1 LVACVPR
8 DFGYIVL
15 IWGNAVTN
23 APWMYIPAI
32 FAIVAAGVNLT
43 RRVWI
48 VNAIALA
55 IQYLA
60 VFVLLCTVR
69 PVSLAVVKLFVG
81 WMVTLTLFL
90 SLITDGELRKA
101 SGLLEFSAGE
111 IFRLLAGL
119 FAAFFLAAFL
129 PSLQSEVFPQ
139 TALPLLLAAFSLLVL
154 GLFQASMISE
164 PFYVIIGLLT
174 FLLGVE
180 LLYASLELSILLEAL
195 FAGVNLGLALVG
207 AFFVIKDAELLE
219 P

>member
-1 LVACVPR
+1 
-8 DFGYIVL
+8 
-15 IWGNAVTN
+15 
-23 APWMYIPAI
+23 MYIPAI

-48 VNAIALA
+48 VNAIALG

-101 SGLLEFSAGE
+101 SGLLKFSAGE

>member
-1 LVACVPR
+1 
-8 DFGYIVL
+8 
-15 IWGNAVTN
+15 
-23 APWMYIPAI
+23 MYIPAI

-101 SGLLEFSAGE
+101 SGLPKFSAGE

>member
-1 LVACVPR
+1 
-8 DFGYIVL
+8 
-15 IWGNAVTN
+15 
-23 APWMYIPAI
+23 MYIPAI

-129 PSLQSEVFPQ
+129 PSLQSVVFPQ

>member
-1 LVACVPR
+1 
-8 DFGYIVL
+8 
-15 IWGNAVTN
+15 
-23 APWMYIPAI
+23 MYIPAI

-101 SGLLEFSAGE
+101 SGLLKFSAGE

>member
-1 LVACVPR
+1 
-8 DFGYIVL
+8 
-15 IWGNAVTN
+15 
-23 APWMYIPAI
+23 MYIPAI

-101 SGLLEFSAGE
+101 SGLPKFSAGE

-129 PSLQSEVFPQ
+129 PSLQSVVFPQ